1 MDQRLKHALE
11 KLKIIDR
18 DTQLARLQT
27 LPTAETFC
35 EIQEGQATHKK
46 PEYITTN
53 SSRNKAIAIIFSLR
67 AGNP

>member
-11 KLKIIDR
+11 KLKIQDR
-18 DTQLARLQT
+18 EVQVARLLT
-27 LPTAETFC
+27 LPTAKTFC
-35 EIQEGQATHKK
+35 ELQEGQTTHKK